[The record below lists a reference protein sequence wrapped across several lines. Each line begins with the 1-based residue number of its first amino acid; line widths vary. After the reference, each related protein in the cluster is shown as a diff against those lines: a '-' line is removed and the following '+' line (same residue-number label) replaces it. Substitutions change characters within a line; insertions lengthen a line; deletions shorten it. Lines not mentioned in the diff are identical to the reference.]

1 MPVGYIARN
10 GGLPDQRH
18 EAWTQMTPQAL
29 TFIANF
35 GGVADQVAAGT
46 GLSRWALLVQWA
58 KETATGTQILNRNN
72 LGNIRCSSTTF
83 CQYATLADFGAAAIA
98 TWENGFYGAVLATA
112 GQPVR
117 TQLLAI
123 GASPWDAGHYGLKEC
138 GYAGCSLIASWQTEF
153 DSVDPQPKLRRAVTI
168 LATQNTVN
176 LFVRGTDNAL
186 YQNRFDGSAWSGWRS
201 LGGRMATPDIIAM
214 RTLTGIDVFIVGQD
228 NAAYLIAS
236 NDDGATWS
244 PYVNLGG
251 NLSNGQLAAIGSLTP
266 VSGTPVDLTPVEQQL
281 TAVGGTVNKIESAL
295 SKAGSQLQQA

>member
-1 MPVGYIARN
+1 MREWGCVQLYEECG
-10 GGLPDQRH
+10 QV
-18 EAWTQMTPQAL
+18 TPQAL

-58 KETATGTQILNRNN
+58 KETATGTQISNRNN
-72 LGNIRCSSTTF
+72 LGNIRCSSTSF
-83 CQYATLADFGAAAIA
+83 CQYATLTDFGDAAIA
-98 TWENGFYGAVLATA
+98 TWHNGFYGGVLATA
-112 GQPVR
+112 GKPVR

-123 GASPWDAGHYGLKEC
+123 GASPWDAGRYGLKEC
-138 GYAGCSLIASWQTEF
+138 GYAGCSLIALWQSEF
-153 DSVDPQPKLRRAVTI
+153 DSIDPQPKRRRAVTI
-168 LATQNTVN
+168 VATQNTVN

-201 LGGRMATPDIIAM
+201 LGGRMGTPDLTAM

-236 NDDGATWS
+236 NDDGLTWS
-244 PYVNLGG
+244 PYLQLGG
-251 NLSNGQLAAIGSLTP
+251 DLSNGQLAAIGSLTP

-281 TAVGGTVNKIESAL
+281 TAVGSTVNKIESAL

>member
-10 GGLPDQRH
+10 GGLSDQRN

-58 KETATGTQILNRNN
+58 QETATGAQILNRNN
-72 LGNIRCSSTTF
+72 L
-83 CQYATLADFGAAAIA
+83 IA
-98 TWENGFYGAVLATA
+98 L
-112 GQPVR
+112 
-117 TQLLAI
+117 
-123 GASPWDAGHYGLKEC
+123 
-138 GYAGCSLIASWQTEF
+138 WQTEF
-153 DSVDPQPKLRRAVTI
+153 DSVDPQPKLRRRTVTI
-168 LATQNTVN
+168 VATQNTVN

-186 YQNRFDGSAWSGWRS
+186 YQNRFDGSVWSGWRS
-201 LGGRMATPDIIAM
+201 LGGRMSTPDIIAM

-295 SKAGSQLQQA
+295 PKAGSQLQQA